1 MTMRSLGHAIVLA
14 TSVWHWMASAQGV
27 APGASA
33 SKPAAAPSAATASPA
48 VARFDIRA
56 QLMPKRYTTVA
67 AEIGA
72 KIAAMPV
79 PEGAAFKQGQVL
91 VQFDCALQ
99 RAQLDKAE
107 AELEGAEQTL
117 KSNLRLEELNSVGQ
131 LELDLSKSAVNKAK
145 ADVNANK
152 AVLTKCQVIA
162 PFTGRV
168 AEQKVREQQ
177 YVQPGQSM
185 LDILDDSALEL
196 EFLIPSVWLRWLKVG
211 SAFEVQIDETRKTYP
226 ARFTRLGARVD
237 PVSQSIKVA
246 AAIQGRFPELMAGM
260 SGKVLI
266 TAPDGQ

>member
-1 MTMRSLGHAIVLA
+1 MSMRQLGFALVVAAVMGDWSAFAQTPAVGTPAPKA
-14 TSVWHWMASAQGV
+14 TV
-27 APGASA
+27 
-33 SKPAAAPSAATASPA
+33 APSASAPA

-72 KIAAMPV
+72 KVAAMPV
-79 PEGAAFKQGQVL
+79 SEGGAFKQGQVL
-91 VQFDCALQ
+91 IQFDCALQ
-99 RAQLDKAE
+99 KAQLDKAE

-152 AVLTKCQVIA
+152 AVLTKCQVMA
-162 PFTGRV
+162 PFSGRI

-185 LDILDDSALEL
+185 LDILDDSTLEL

-226 ARFTRLGARVD
+226 ARFTRFGARVD

-266 TAPDGQ
+266 NPPEGQ

>member
-1 MTMRSLGHAIVLA
+1 MSMGQIGFCLVLTTFVVHWSALAQTLPAA
-14 TSVWHWMASAQGV
+14 TPAPKTTTSSPASA
-27 APGASA
+27 
-33 SKPAAAPSAATASPA
+33 PA

-79 PEGAAFKQGQVL
+79 SEGGAFKQGQVL
-91 VQFDCALQ
+91 VQFDCGLQ

-117 KSNLRLEELNSVGQ
+117 KSNLRLQELNSVGQ

-152 AVLTKCQVIA
+152 AVLTKCQVLA

-185 LDILDDSALEL
+185 LDILDDSTLEL

-226 ARFTRLGARVD
+226 VRFTRLGARVD

-266 TAPDGQ
+266 NPPEGQ

>member
-1 MTMRSLGHAIVLA
+1 MIMRKLPLALMALA
-14 TSVWHWMASAQGV
+14 TVGHWGVFAQSSP
-27 APGASA
+27 AGASA
-33 SKPAAAPSAATASPA
+33 AKPATVPPASAPA
-48 VARFDIRA
+48 VARYDIRA
-56 QLMPKRYTTVA
+56 QLMPRRYTTVA

-79 PEGAAFKQGQVL
+79 SEGGAFKPGQIL

-99 RAQLDKAE
+99 KAQLDKAE

-152 AVLTKCQVIA
+152 AVLTKCQVLA
-162 PFTGRV
+162 PFAGRI

-177 YVQPGQSM
+177 YVQPGQAM
-185 LDILDDSALEL
+185 LDILDDSSLEL
-196 EFLIPSVWLRWLKVG
+196 EFLIPSVWMRWLKIG

-246 AAIQGRFPELMAGM
+246 ASIQGRFPELMAGM

-266 TAPDGQ
+266 NPPEGQ